1 MGLEHPAPPKSQRD
15 SGVLFQIVL
24 GAFGLLGVS
33 ACSASGDTPTLAPAL
48 LHARSA
54 SAAFGVAQSRW
65 MHVPVPPEDAP
76 KLAPV
81 ALIAPVVDK
90 PGGGAQPIGYLRLGS
105 PVSRSNEPVSKEGCA
120 GGWYAVRP
128 LGFVCQDDKTTLKLD
143 HPLVRAFPDGP
154 DRERP
159 LPYRY
164 AFVRSVVPNYLKV
177 PTKSEQEKY
186 EMHLDRH
193 LRSYHKLSKS
203 WDTLAPGANQLPL
216 LPSGAAL
223 GPLPKDANAPGMNER
238 YGGRGDDAVPWWL
251 QGERRIPNISSFQ
264 APPYAVI
271 AGRVKRHA
279 GIALVDSFV
288 SGDESFGR
296 RFAVAVDGRLVP
308 ADKLKAESG
317 STFHGVEFEGRNLP
331 LAFSFGE
338 GTRAWKFQGGSPRK
352 GDALAHRTL
361 LELTGKV
368 KNYREERYVEAKDG
382 SWLRS
387 ADLKTASAPSA
398 LPWFA
403 KRGVRWID
411 ISLFSQTLILY
422 EGTTPLYLTLISSG
436 KDGLGE
442 PGKTLSTPTGTF
454 RIYQKHVTTT
464 MDSDVAESEYE
475 LRDVPWVMYFH
486 NGYALHGAYWHDDF
500 GRPRSHGCVNLSPVD
515 ARYIFDWVTPDV
527 PADWH
532 GASAGDAM
540 GPGTLIHIH
549 P

>member
-1 MGLEHPAPPKSQRD
+1 
-15 SGVLFQIVL
+15 
-24 GAFGLLGVS
+24 
-33 ACSASGDTPTLAPAL
+33 
-48 LHARSA
+48 
-54 SAAFGVAQSRW
+54 
-65 MHVPVPPEDAP
+65 
-76 KLAPV
+76 
-81 ALIAPVVDK
+81 
-90 PGGGAQPIGYLRLGS
+90 
-105 PVSRSNEPVSKEGCA
+105 
-120 GGWYAVRP
+120 
-128 LGFVCQDDKTTLKLD
+128 
-143 HPLVRAFPDGP
+143 
-154 DRERP
+154 
-159 LPYRY
+159 
-164 AFVRSVVPNYLKV
+164 
-177 PTKSEQEKY
+177 
-186 EMHLDRH
+186 
-193 LRSYHKLSKS
+193 
-203 WDTLAPGANQLPL
+203 
-216 LPSGAAL
+216 
-223 GPLPKDANAPGMNER
+223 
-238 YGGRGDDAVPWWL
+238 
-251 QGERRIPNISSFQ
+251 
-264 APPYAVI
+264 
-271 AGRVKRHA
+271 
-279 GIALVDSFV
+279 
-288 SGDESFGR
+288 
-296 RFAVAVDGRLVP
+296 
-308 ADKLKAESG
+308 
-317 STFHGVEFEGRNLP
+317 
-331 LAFSFGE
+331 
-338 GTRAWKFQGGSPRK
+338 
-352 GDALAHRTL
+352 
-361 LELTGKV
+361 V

-442 PGKTLSTPTGTF
+442 PGKTLSTPPGTF